1 VNLLVQTGI
10 EGGGNYLAAA
20 YVVFVAILLIYVVL
34 MASKL
39 ARIERKIGD
48 LAARLDDAGGAGEGK
63 NAPVGAATANEQ

>member
-1 VNLLVQTGI
+1 MLLAQTGI

-48 LAARLDDAGGAGEGK
+48 LAVRLDAQDSAGTGNK
-63 NAPVGAATANEQ
+63 APVGAGAANEQS